1 MLTFCLSAVC
11 LHFAGTAYGV
21 TDFEYAKTSEVRENY
36 MDNDLDKIDREP
48 GFQLWFHEKKNIL
61 FLKIKKIQKVHI
73 KNRFGV
79 NVSNCNIAIL
89 LEKLLSVHTIKRSQI
104 QVLTYTF
111 DWLEILCMPYCF
123 TLYYLISL

>member
-48 GFQLWFHEKKNIL
+48 GFQLWFHEKKKYFIFEN
-61 FLKIKKIQKVHI
+61 KENTESTH
-73 KNRFGV
+73 
-79 NVSNCNIAIL
+79 
-89 LEKLLSVHTIKRSQI
+89 
-104 QVLTYTF
+104 
-111 DWLEILCMPYCF
+111 
-123 TLYYLISL
+123 